1 MKGNLQLVDTMY
13 YLVNN
18 HHFDVTGVD
27 STSERETIV
36 LLRVV
41 AVDVCHSIV
50 GIALCGGIDSCK

>member
-27 STSERETIV
+27 STS
-36 LLRVV
+36 
-41 AVDVCHSIV
+41 
-50 GIALCGGIDSCK
+50 